1 MTFSLWSPFLGLACA
16 AALMG
21 AAAECR
27 AATPLTVSSA
37 IEAGK
42 VPQTDPRKFA
52 EGLDRYKAGDY
63 AAAFQIWLPLAQNGD
78 ISAMRNVGHLLRRG
92 LGTKRDPERALYFY
106 ERAGS
111 AGQSGSAL
119 NAAFMYLNGDGI
131 PKKPE
136 SAAFWFFVAAR
147 LGLPQAQY
155 NLGVL
160 YETGTGVEKFLPVAL
175 GWYGLAAQGGNTI
188 ALERLK
194 RLVPTLPAP
203 PAPASVT
210 KEGGGPNLPPPA
222 PPGTPEIER
231 TGIESR

>member
-1 MTFSLWSPFLGLACA
+1 MPH
-16 AALMG
+16 
-21 AAAECR
+21 
-27 AATPLTVSSA
+27 
-37 IEAGK
+37 
-42 VPQTDPRKFA
+42 TDPKKFA

-63 AAAFQIWLPLAQNGD
+63 AAAFQIWLPLARNGD

-111 AGQSGSAL
+111 AGQPGGAL
-119 NAAFMYLNGDGI
+119 NAAFMYLDGDGV

-147 LGLPQAQY
+147 LGLPLAQY

-160 YETGTGVEKFLPVAL
+160 YETGTGVEKALPIAL
-175 GWYGLAAQGGNTI
+175 GWYGLAAQGGNAR

-194 RLVPTLPAP
+194 QLVPALPSP
-203 PAPASVT
+203 PPPSSVT
-210 KEGGGPNLPPPA
+210 REGSGPNLPPPA
-222 PPGTPEIER
+222 PPGAPEIET
-231 TGIESR
+231 TGTESH